1 MLFDNVNWNNGT
13 FFQIPG
19 NNMLDNQTQ
28 VKETKFLTPEEGFLR
43 GNLMKNEYDAY
54 KNMTFFKLK
63 PDSEKEKLLF
73 KLMAYCFA
81 LNDLNLYLDLHPQDN
96 EAFETFKKYAKEEME
111 LEQIFTDTYGPVT
124 ITETQGNTFNWIENP
139 WPWDKVGGSNYV

>member
-19 NNMLDNQTQ
+19 NNLLDNQTQ

-63 PDSEKEKLLF
+63 PD
-73 KLMAYCFA
+73 
-81 LNDLNLYLDLHPQDN
+81 HPFLWRQ
-96 EAFETFKKYAKEEME
+96 
-111 LEQIFTDTYGPVT
+111 LG
-124 ITETQGNTFNWIENP
+124 
-139 WPWDKVGGSNYV
+139 